1 MTRLEVAAFVTLA
14 HALDAATLLAV
25 LPLST
30 MAGEYGLG
38 ASLVYPLAGLPGVM
52 AVKAAGVGLAILL
65 VGSSKLR
72 LSIAVAA
79 GLLGALVNAAAYAV
93 LQGGM

>member
-1 MTRLEVAAFVTLA
+1 MTRQAALFVAAA

-38 ASLVYPLAGLPGVM
+38 ASLVYPLAGLPGVL
-52 AVKAAGVGLAILL
+52 AIKAAGVGLAILL

-79 GLLGALVNAAAYAV
+79 GLAGALVNAAAYAV
-93 LQGGM
+93 LRGEM